1 MEPTSLEEYY
11 AGGPRTLHEAFP
23 PLCLRSHWDPTVLT
37 SHVLPQVKAQHN
49 LSLDPRPATKIC
61 FTYYHMSAGDAP
73 LPPAPESTL
82 PSPPSALLGGAHR
95 PATGPAALPPGGA
108 AGRGFPYQGF
118 QPAQES
124 DLLRLDED
132 LTRCSERRYLP
143 PGGPPAS
150 MSIQTLPGAN
160 LMNNSSLSP
169 LLTTVSQQ
177 AGCREADDAKAWDRS
192 NRLFFNPT
200 RYDRTTMVPKGLK
213 KAESRNPV
221 C

>member
-1 MEPTSLEEYY
+1 MEPISLEEYY
-11 AGGPRTLHEAFP
+11 AGGPRTLQEAFP
-23 PLCLRSHWDPTVLT
+23 PICLRTHWDPTVLT
-37 SHVLPQVKAQHN
+37 SHVLPQAKAQHD

-82 PSPPSALLGGAHR
+82 PSTPSAFLGGAHR
-95 PATGPAALPPGGA
+95 PSAGQPALPPGGA
-108 AGRGFPYQGF
+108 ASRGFPYQGF
-118 QPAQES
+118 HPGSES
-124 DLLRLDED
+124 DLQLLNIP
-132 LTRCSERRYLP
+132 LTRCAEKKYP
-143 PGGPPAS
+143 GPPSAS
-150 MSIQTLPGAN
+150 MGIHTLPGAN
-160 LMNNSSLSP
+160 LKNDSSLSP

-200 RYDRTTMVPKGLK
+200 RYDRTTMVPTGLK